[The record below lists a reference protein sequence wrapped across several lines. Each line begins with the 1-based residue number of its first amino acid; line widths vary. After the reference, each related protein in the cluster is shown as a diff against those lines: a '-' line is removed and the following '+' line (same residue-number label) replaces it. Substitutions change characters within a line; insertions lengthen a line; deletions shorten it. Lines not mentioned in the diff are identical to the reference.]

1 MDLTY
6 EMGVGGL
13 SLVAAGA
20 LVLGVALQL
29 IGDSRFEHEWLLTA
43 LGAFTG
49 AMVASEMIVA
59 FQAVEPVW
67 DGLSLGQALIGGLV
81 VGITVALVVRFATG
95 GTYLHGPHAA

>member
-6 EMGVGGL
+6 EMGVGAL
-13 SLVAAGA
+13 SLVTAGA

-29 IGDSRFEHEWLLTA
+29 IGDARFEHEWLLTA

-49 AMVASEMIVA
+49 AMVGSEMIVA
-59 FQAVEPVW
+59 FQSAGPVW
-67 DGLSLGQALIGGLV
+67 DGLALVPALAGGLV
-81 VGITVALVVRFATG
+81 GGVGVALVVRFVTG

>member
-1 MDLTY
+1 MDLIY

-20 LVLGVALQL
+20 LLLGGALQL
-29 IGDSRFEHEWLLTA
+29 VGDSRFEHEWLLTA

-59 FQAVEPVW
+59 LQAIEPVW
-67 DGLSLGQALIGGLV
+67 DGLALIPALVGGLV
-81 VGITVALVVRFATG
+81 GGVAIALVVRFVTG
-95 GTYLHGPHAA
+95 GSYLHGPHAA